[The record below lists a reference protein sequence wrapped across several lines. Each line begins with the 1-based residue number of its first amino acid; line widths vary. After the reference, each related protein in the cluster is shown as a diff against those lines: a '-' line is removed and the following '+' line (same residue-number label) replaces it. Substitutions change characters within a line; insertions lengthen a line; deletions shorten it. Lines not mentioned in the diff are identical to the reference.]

1 MIVTDAVELQKRR
14 RAYTR
19 FLIQQII
26 VFFTGAVFMNMATQS
41 QFGMKLEVIGP
52 IHFLMVL
59 ILNVTIYLL
68 LSRFF
73 SKWYKIGFA
82 ALIIL
87 THTIQI
93 LLVVVKVEFSNPD
106 FYFQLSQAML
116 FTTLAITLITVTK
129 DIFMHAHDTVYS
141 LLGAANIYIGT
152 PILFATVYSILE
164 SMEPGLLGI
173 SYNDSGEMFF
183 QAYHYSWYVVT
194 GLENPIAENVNSTI
208 LNIAAFES
216 ALANLFIIFVV
227 GKLMS
232 K

>member
-1 MIVTDAVELQKRR
+1 MKVIESTELNKRR
-14 RAYTR
+14 SAYLR

-26 VFFTGAVFMNMATQS
+26 VFISGSVLMSMAMQG
-41 QFGMKLEVIGP
+41 QFGLSLTIVGP

-73 SKWYKIGFA
+73 GKWSKIAFLT
-82 ALIIL
+82 LIIL

-93 LLVVVKVEFSNPD
+93 LLVVVKVDVSNPEQ
-106 FYFQLSQAML
+106 YFRLSQLML
-116 FTTLAITLITVTK
+116 FVTLSITLITVTK
-129 DIFMHAHDTVYS
+129 DIFLHSHDTVYS
-141 LLGAANIYIGT
+141 LLGAANIYLGT
-152 PILFATVYSILE
+152 PITFATIYSLLE
-164 SMEPGLLGI
+164 SLEPGLLGI
-173 SYNDSGEMFF
+173 QYVESGEMFF
-183 QAYHYSWYVVT
+183 KAYNYSWYVVT
-194 GLENPIAENVNSTI
+194 GLENPIAEGVNSTI

-227 GKLMS
+227 GRLMS